1 VEIVIKTI
9 EKNSSKKKM
18 LRVCAYVRVSTD
30 NSEQLDSFETQEA
43 HYKSLI
49 KRNPA
54 WEFVGI
60 YSDEGISGTKTD
72 GRFGLQEMMADS
84 RAGKIDLILTKS
96 LSRFARNTVDALSLI
111 RQLIKLGVCIRF
123 EKENID
129 TSSMESE
136 LILSIMA
143 SLAEEESRSTSQNLK
158 WSIKRSFENGTYLPN
173 YLPYGY
179 VYDGEEIV
187 INDSEAEIV
196 RFLFEESLN
205 GKGGFRLA
213 KDLNHRKVP
222 PIRSKAWSR
231 VCR

>member
-96 LSRFARNTVDALSLI
+96 LSRFARNTVDALSVYVSALKKKTLTLL
-111 RQLIKLGVCIRF
+111 QWKA
-123 EKENID
+123 N
-129 TSSMESE
+129 
-136 LILSIMA
+136 LSCP
-143 SLAEEESRSTSQNLK
+143 SWQVLLK
-158 WSIKRSFENGTYLPN
+158 RR
-173 YLPYGY
+173 
-179 VYDGEEIV
+179 
-187 INDSEAEIV
+187 A
-196 RFLFEESLN
+196 
-205 GKGGFRLA
+205 
-213 KDLNHRKVP
+213 DLHRKT
-222 PIRSKAWSR
+222 
-231 VCR
+231 